1 MVDSLGVTNWNKLLG
16 ALTGYPLLTWPPVS
30 GILELLRTHVTGA
43 VLLRLVVNNPN
54 ICAAPV
60 SPKQAHERTG
70 VRIFAFAV
78 R

>member
-16 ALTGYPLLTWPPVS
+16 ALTGYPLLTWPPAFD
-30 GILELLRTHVTGA
+30 ILELLRTHVTGA
-43 VLLRLVVNNPN
+43 VLLWLVVNNPN